1 MAKPR
6 KTVHLRELVSW
17 VNQRNATSTCDAK
30 VREGWNAVVNSFL
43 MAAEGYGGFSYLRA
57 EELTGDA
64 KGKPPGIVFDPS
76 GVNRHEFPDE
86 TRIRFIIT
94 KGL

>member
-1 MAKPR
+1 MSRPR
-6 KTVHLRELVSW
+6 KTLHLRELVDW
-17 VNQRNATSTCDAK
+17 VNERNATSTCDAK

-43 MAAEGYGGFSYLRA
+43 MAAEGYGGFSYLSSD
-57 EELTGDA
+57 ELTGNA
-64 KGKPPGIVFDPS
+64 KGQPPGIVFDHT
-76 GVNRHEFPDE
+76 GECRHQFPDD